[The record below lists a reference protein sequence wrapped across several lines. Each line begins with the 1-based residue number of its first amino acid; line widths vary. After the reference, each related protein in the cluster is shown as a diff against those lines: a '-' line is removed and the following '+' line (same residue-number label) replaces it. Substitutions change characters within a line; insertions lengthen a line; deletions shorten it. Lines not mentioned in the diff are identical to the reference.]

1 MSYIDE
7 TLADNERLIYRARFH
22 WLHKIG
28 AWITLAIFFVLA
40 AVCLTWGPGSWAWLA
55 AAAFAVLG
63 VATFVAM
70 MLPVWTTEIGVTSQR
85 LIQKRGWLR
94 RKTDELQLTSI
105 EEVNLDQGAMG
116 RLLDF
121 GRLRIHG
128 TGVNDISLPTLADP
142 VGLRRSLQE
151 AMGAAEAVVV
161 TAEPAPIPSQDTAAA

>member
-7 TLADNERLIYRARFH
+7 TIADNERLIYRARFH
-22 WLHKIG
+22 WLHKVG
-28 AWITLAIFFVLA
+28 AWLVLAIFLA
-40 AVCLTWGPGSWAWLA
+40 LAVVCLTVARGAWAWLVA
-55 AAAFAVLG
+55 ACFALLGAASFAS
-63 VATFVAM
+63 M
-70 MLPVWTTEIGVTSQR
+70 MMPIWTTEIGVTSQR
-85 LIQKRGWLR
+85 LIKKQGWLR

-116 RLLDF
+116 RLLDY

-161 TAEPAPIPSQDTAAA
+161 TSEPVKPDDAAAA